1 MYTRTELGPILYI
14 IASYSYI
21 TRANTMAY
29 RGKPALSDKRI
40 MVERLKEALKKR
52 FPGEDVNLI
61 AEILFTASKTGRIT
75 YDEPEIHDEEKDD
88 LFILLEKE
96 RLLIPS
102 RTSRSL
108 AWEDR
113 MMVLRP
119 GEVFEVPNA
128 ILHLIRCAKE
138 TGEWK
143 PYHAIKAY
151 LEEIGEKSPV
161 VILSMFKKI
170 RGEAKG
176 LIVTPKELLKAAE
189 RLKLTSEIGRIIA
202 ELKGGGIISPCL
214 RDPSHLLYEINPSL
228 IEKHATARDRECSQ
242 SSH

>member
-1 MYTRTELGPILYI
+1 MF
-14 IASYSYI
+14 
-21 TRANTMAY
+21 
-29 RGKPALSDKRI
+29 
-40 MVERLKEALKKR
+40 ERLKKALEKR
-52 FPGEDVNLI
+52 FTGEDVNPI
-61 AEILFTASKTGRIT
+61 AEILFAASESGRIT
-75 YDEPEIHDEEKDD
+75 YDEPEIRDEVKDD

-96 RLLIPS
+96 RLLIPA

-119 GEVFEVPNA
+119 GEIFEVPNA
-128 ILHLIRCAKE
+128 ILHLIRYAKE

-151 LEEIGEKSPV
+151 LEDIGEKSPEI
-161 VILSMFKKI
+161 ILSIFKEIK
-170 RGEAKG
+170 GDAKG
-176 LIVTPKELLKAAE
+176 LMVTPEHLLRAADELN
-189 RLKLTSEIGRIIA
+189 LTAEIGRIIA

-228 IEKHATARDRECSQ
+228 IEKHAT
-242 SSH
+242 